1 MRRRR
6 RRDPAPVAD
15 LLRRATRSFAR
26 AGDSVLTSVRAAWPD
41 ATGPGTVNHAY
52 PIRRSRAGVVTV
64 ACADAVW
71 AQELEM
77 RGDEIA
83 DRLINIIGDPD
94 AVQGLRFVVADH
106 AIPQVRDEPAA
117 PPPLPPP
124 GPQARARA
132 EQATRAID
140 DPELREIVTRAAAR
154 ALERDEGS

>member
-1 MRRRR
+1 MS
-6 RRDPAPVAD
+6 DM
-15 LLRRATRSFAR
+15 LRRATRSFAR

-64 ACADAVW
+64 ACSDAVW
-71 AQELEM
+71 AQELGM
-77 RGDEIA
+77 RADEIS
-83 DRLINIIGDPD
+83 DRLARILGDPD

-106 AIPQVRDEPAA
+106 AIPQVVEEFRA

-124 GPQARARA
+124 DAATMARAR
-132 EQATRAID
+132 EVTRAID

-154 ALERDEGS
+154 ALERDSGS

>member
-1 MRRRR
+1 MS
-6 RRDPAPVAD
+6 D

-64 ACADAVW
+64 ACSDAVW
-71 AQELEM
+71 AQELGM
-77 RGDEIA
+77 RADEIS
-83 DRLINIIGDPD
+83 DRLAAILGDPD
-94 AVQGLRFVVADH
+94 AVRGLRFVVADH
-106 AIPQVRDEPAA
+106 AIPQVIEELRA

-124 GPQARARA
+124 DAATMARAR
-132 EQATRAID
+132 EATRAID

-154 ALERDEGS
+154 ALERDNAS

>member
-1 MRRRR
+1 MS
-6 RRDPAPVAD
+6 D

-64 ACADAVW
+64 ACSDAVW
-71 AQELEM
+71 AQELGM
-77 RGDEIA
+77 RADEIS
-83 DRLINIIGDPD
+83 DRLARILGDPE

-106 AIPQVRDEPAA
+106 AIPQVVEEFRT

-124 GPQARARA
+124 DAATMARAR
-132 EQATRAID
+132 EVTRAID

-154 ALERDEGS
+154 ALERDNGS